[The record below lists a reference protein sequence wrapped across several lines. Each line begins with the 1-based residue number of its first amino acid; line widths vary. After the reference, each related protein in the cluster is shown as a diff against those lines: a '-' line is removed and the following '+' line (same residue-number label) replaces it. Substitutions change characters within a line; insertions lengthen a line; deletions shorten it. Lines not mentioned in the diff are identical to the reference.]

1 MTLIE
6 TIYKELKDN
15 KITKNNEDFSTRF
28 LNRSSKYYSVIKNKN
43 LEANTDV
50 LINVANRLEQLNKIR
65 SKYVSENKY
74 SQIEIQI
81 ANELA
86 NQTINKKP
94 NKTLVNNVI
103 NALQHY
109 QTKTQVLLN

>member
-50 LINVANRLEQLNKIR
+50 LVNVANRLEQLNKIR
-65 SKYVSENKY
+65 NKYVNENKCT
-74 SQIEIQI
+74 QIEIQI

-86 NQTINKKP
+86 NRTFKSNPSKYLIN
-94 NKTLVNNVI
+94 NYI

-109 QTKTQVLLN
+109 QTKTEVVI

>member
-1 MTLIE
+1 MTFIE
-6 TIYKELKDN
+6 TIYTELKKN
-15 KITKNNEDFSTRF
+15 NVTKNNNDFSTRF
-28 LNRSSKYYSVIKNKN
+28 LNRSSKYYSVIKNKK

-50 LINVANRLEQLNKIR
+50 LVNLANRLEQLNKIR
-65 SKYVSENKY
+65 SKYVSENQY
-74 SQIEIQI
+74 LQIEIQI

-86 NQTINKKP
+86 NRTINQKP

-109 QTKTQVLLN
+109 QTKTEVVI